1 MKEAKIIEEGMR
13 ASNIHL
19 IEGPEGKGDH
29 ETRSPL

>member
-19 IEGPEGKGDH
+19 IEGPEGKDH